1 MQTRYRLKAPIRV
14 ILDDPDGYALIT
26 IPAGALLVRPS
37 HPQEKSTTLFGM
49 VDVDW
54 EDRHYLVS
62 PNDLAL
68 KAEPVQS
75 A

>member
-37 HPQEKSTTLFGM
+37 HPQEKSTILFGM
-49 VDVDW
+49 VYVDW
-54 EDRHYLVS
+54 EDRRYLVS

-68 KAEPVQS
+68 NAELVQS
-75 A
+75 V

>member
-1 MQTRYRLKAPIRV
+1 MQTRYRLQAPIRV
-14 ILDDPDGYALIT
+14 ILDRPDGYVLIT
-26 IPAGALLVRPS
+26 LPAGALLL
-37 HPQEKSTTLFGM
+37 LFGM
-49 VDVDW
+49 VYVDW
-54 EDRHYLVS
+54 EDRRYLVS

>member
-14 ILDDPDGYALIT
+14 ILDKPDGYALIT

-37 HPQEKSTTLFGM
+37 PPQEKSTILFGM
-49 VDVDW
+49 VYVDW
-54 EDRHYLVS
+54 EDRRYLVS

-68 KAEPVQS
+68 NAELVQS